1 MSGGQK
7 QRVGI
12 ARALVHDP
20 EVLLCDEATSAL
32 DPETTQSILALLADI
47 NRRLGLTIVLITHE
61 MEVIRAVCDTV
72 AVIEQGEVVET
83 GPVWRVFGDPRHGA
97 TRALLSTLVH
107 DLPAELAAR
116 VQPLPEQAALPE
128 GAQVVLDVRYTGE
141 SGGEPDVGALA
152 VALGGSV
159 RFLHGGIERIQG
171 HAQGRL
177 VIAAALRAEDAGQPP
192 AAAAARCSNA
202 RVATRITRRCSA
214 MFDLWWP
221 ELLDAIRD
229 TLSMVAASAVI
240 AALIGIPLAVILV
253 TTAPG
258 GIYERRGVN
267 AVLGALVNVFRSTP
281 FIILLV
287 ALLPFTRVL
296 IGTTIGVWAAV
307 VPLSIAAIPFFARIA
322 EVSLR
327 EVDRGLIEAALA
339 MGAKRRHIVWHVL
352 LPEALP
358 GMLGGFT
365 ITVVALIGSTA
376 MAGAVGAGGLGDLA
390 IRYGYQRFDTTV
402 MATVIVILIALVSAV
417 QITGDRLVRRVTRRT

>member
-1 MSGGQK
+1 MTQLFDTLGFIDASAARAGAAATVHEAAAAPTGGVAVSLEQVGKVFATPRGQAAALRDVTLDVRRGEVFGIIGRSGAGKSTLLRLVNGLERPSSGRVRVRVQGVDVGALDEDGLVVLRRRTGMVFQHFNLLSAKTVLENVALPLKIAGVPKAERVRKVEALLELVGLTAKRDAYPASLSGGQK

-116 VQPLPEQAALPE
+116 VQPLPEQAALPD

-152 VALGGSV
+152 AALGGSV

-171 HAQGRL
+171 RAQGRL
-177 VIAAALRAEDAGQPP
+177 VIAASPRVDEVGHSS
-192 AAAAARCSNA
+192 ARGGA
-202 RVATRITRRCSA
+202 
-214 MFDLWWP
+214 
-221 ELLDAIRD
+221 
-229 TLSMVAASAVI
+229 VAA
-240 AALIGIPLAVILV
+240 LL
-253 TTAPG
+253 
-258 GIYERRGVN
+258 ERARRHAN
-267 AVLGALVNVFRSTP
+267 HAEVLGYV
-281 FIILLV
+281 
-287 ALLPFTRVL
+287 
-296 IGTTIGVWAAV
+296 
-307 VPLSIAAIPFFARIA
+307 
-322 EVSLR
+322 
-327 EVDRGLIEAALA
+327 
-339 MGAKRRHIVWHVL
+339 
-352 LPEALP
+352 
-358 GMLGGFT
+358 
-365 ITVVALIGSTA
+365 
-376 MAGAVGAGGLGDLA
+376 
-390 IRYGYQRFDTTV
+390 
-402 MATVIVILIALVSAV
+402 
-417 QITGDRLVRRVTRRT
+417 

>member
-1 MSGGQK
+1 MTQLFDTLGFIDASAARAGAAATTHDEAATLADSASAAAVSLEHVGKVFATPRGQAAALRDVTLDVRRGEVFGIIGRSGAGKSTLLRLVNGLERPSSGRVRVQGVDVGALDEDGLVALRRRTGMVFQHFNLLSAKTVFENVALPLKIAGVPKAERVRKVEALLELVGLAAKRDAYPASLSGGQK

-83 GPVWRVFGDPRHGA
+83 GPVWRVFGDPQHGA

-152 VALGGSV
+152 AALGGSV

-177 VIAAALRAEDAGQPP
+177 VIAAAPRADDAGQPP
-192 AAAAARCSNA
+192 ARGGA
-202 RVATRITRRCSA
+202 
-214 MFDLWWP
+214 
-221 ELLDAIRD
+221 
-229 TLSMVAASAVI
+229 VAA
-240 AALIGIPLAVILV
+240 LL
-253 TTAPG
+253 
-258 GIYERRGVN
+258 ERARRHAN
-267 AVLGALVNVFRSTP
+267 HAEVLGYV
-281 FIILLV
+281 
-287 ALLPFTRVL
+287 
-296 IGTTIGVWAAV
+296 
-307 VPLSIAAIPFFARIA
+307 
-322 EVSLR
+322 
-327 EVDRGLIEAALA
+327 
-339 MGAKRRHIVWHVL
+339 
-352 LPEALP
+352 
-358 GMLGGFT
+358 
-365 ITVVALIGSTA
+365 
-376 MAGAVGAGGLGDLA
+376 
-390 IRYGYQRFDTTV
+390 
-402 MATVIVILIALVSAV
+402 
-417 QITGDRLVRRVTRRT
+417 

>member
-1 MSGGQK
+1 MTQFLDTLGFVEASAAHAGRDAHARAEAAAPAGGSAVAFEHVGKVFASSRGPAAALRDVTLNVRRGEVFGIIGRSGAGKSTLLRLVNGLERPTSGRVRVQGVDVGALDENGLVALRRRTGMVFQHFNLLSAKTVAENVALPLKIAGVPKAERARKVAALLELVGLSAKHDAYPASLSGGQK

-116 VQPLPEQAALPE
+116 VQPLPAHAALPD

-152 VALGGSV
+152 AALGGSV

-171 HAQGRL
+171 RAQGRL
-177 VIAAALRAEDAGQPP
+177 VIAAAAGASDAP
-192 AAAAARCSNA
+192 ATGA
-202 RVATRITRRCSA
+202 
-214 MFDLWWP
+214 
-221 ELLDAIRD
+221 
-229 TLSMVAASAVI
+229 I
-240 AALIGIPLAVILV
+240 AALL
-253 TTAPG
+253 
-258 GIYERRGVN
+258 ERARRHANHVE
-267 AVLGALVNVFRSTP
+267 VLGYV
-281 FIILLV
+281 
-287 ALLPFTRVL
+287 
-296 IGTTIGVWAAV
+296 
-307 VPLSIAAIPFFARIA
+307 
-322 EVSLR
+322 
-327 EVDRGLIEAALA
+327 
-339 MGAKRRHIVWHVL
+339 
-352 LPEALP
+352 
-358 GMLGGFT
+358 
-365 ITVVALIGSTA
+365 
-376 MAGAVGAGGLGDLA
+376 
-390 IRYGYQRFDTTV
+390 
-402 MATVIVILIALVSAV
+402 
-417 QITGDRLVRRVTRRT
+417 